1 MRRKVEP
8 EKRPIYTK
16 LKIRTISILTE
27 SSYQQFQMQVD
38 KLVPYMVLELVPSI
52 QMHKGMCICLADSNQ
67 DRRNVWR
74 TKEPHR
80 YHAVQHKSALHL
92 NSC

>member
-38 KLVPYMVLELVPSI
+38 KLEPYMVLELVPNI
-52 QMHKGMCICLADSNQ
+52 LMHTGMCICLTDSNQ

-74 TKEPHR
+74 TKVPHR
-80 YHAVQHKSALHL
+80 YHAEQHRSASHL